1 MIIWTF
7 MTAIPPMPEDWDD
20 IAGTNC
26 QVNWF
31 HLDPKCLS
39 YFTPIL
45 VWKNEDFLWIIQPLT
60 VRLNIL
66 KRLV

>member
-7 MTAIPPMPEDWDD
+7 MTAIPPMLEDWDD

-26 QVNWF
+26 QANWF
-31 HLDPKCLS
+31 RLDPKCLS

-60 VRLNIL
+60 VTD
-66 KRLV
+66 